1 MANNLF
7 ESYKGRLAIAEK
19 VYTKT
24 RNGEPMDKSRKILVA
39 KCLDNVT
46 KFLNEAM
53 DSSNAT
59 QRSDLGNYKRFA
71 LNLTN
76 VVLPSLIA
84 PDLVLTQPMSSLYGY
99 INYIQYMYGADKG
112 DAKNGTVVND
122 PFRLGAVDTSYTSNR
137 VVETVGSGVSE
148 ITPAWT
154 PIVEDAFVT
163 ITVNA
168 KEVEFDDTA
177 VYTEDELAT
186 KTTKDVKIITST
198 GDVKFTDFSTGKITG
213 LAEGDRVAYVYDNV
227 IIPQNKVPTLRAEMR
242 SMSLQAKAR
251 RIAIYYSQIA
261 AFQAKTDYGFD
272 LGDQLAEKA
281 VAQLTY
287 EIDTEVIELLK
298 STAGAPI
305 ADLVWS
311 KTLPVGVS
319 KTEHYEGFTE
329 IVENAR
335 RYIYDRTKRFAPN
348 YMVISSDVL
357 PILTFIKGF
366 TAAPVGTINGPY
378 FAGTLNGLKVY
389 VSPTFANGEFV
400 VGVNGDDMM
409 SSVAVYAPYMA
420 IVPTSLLQYNDGGTT
435 QGWSTMYD
443 LRVIKNVLIVAGR
456 IIP

>member
-19 VYTKT
+19 VYTKS

-99 INYIQYMYGADKG
+99 INYIQYMYGTDKG
-112 DAKNGTVVND
+112 EVANGTVVND
-122 PFRLGAVDTSYTSNR
+122 PFRLGAVNSSYTSNR
-137 VVETVGSGVSE
+137 VVETVGASTTE

-154 PIVEDAFVT
+154 PLVEDAFTT
-163 ITVNA
+163 ITIDGT
-168 KEVEFDDTA
+168 EVEFDDTA
-177 VYTEDELAT
+177 VYTSEQLAT
-186 KTTKDVKIITST
+186 KTTKDVKIIKST
-198 GDVKFTDFSTGKITG
+198 GEVKFADFTSGKVTG

-287 EIDTEVIELLK
+287 EIDTEVIELLR

-305 ADLVWS
+305 PDLVWS
-311 KTLPVGVS
+311 KTLTLGVS

-348 YMVISSDVL
+348 YMIISSDVL

-443 LRVIKNVLIVAGR
+443 LRVLNKDLIVAGQ
-456 IIP
+456 ITA